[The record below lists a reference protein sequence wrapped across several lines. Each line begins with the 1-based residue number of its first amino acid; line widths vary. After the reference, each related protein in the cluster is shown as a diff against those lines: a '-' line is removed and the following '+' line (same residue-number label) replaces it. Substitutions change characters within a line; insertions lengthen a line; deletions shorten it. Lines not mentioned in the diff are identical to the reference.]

1 MFLNT
6 NFINLKKAYIIFFLI
21 VLFIISTISKVN
33 SSIFKVGDIEITEPF
48 NANFKKKKVID
59 KAIILAFEKL
69 LSMTISSNEKRKIST
84 IGVNEIRNLIDSFN
98 IKNEKFINDTYNA
111 TFEIN
116 FNKQNTFL
124 FIEKK
129 NIYPSVPIV
138 RSIIVLPILVDVKS
152 QNLNIF
158 NQNPFYTYWN
168 SNIKNYHLINYIL
181 PEEDI
186 DVVKI
191 LNDNINN
198 LEDYDFSQITR
209 SYNSDDYIICLIY
222 KNKDAFNVFSKI
234 KFNNKFK
241 IKSKIF
247 SRKTSLSDEGLVNLI
262 NQIKLIYEDEWKEIN
277 KINRSVKLPINL
289 SISSLEF
296 EKNRKF
302 ERFLS
307 SMDQVAKY
315 SIKSFNNNYVNY
327 KIIYNGSPKQFL
339 STAEKNNFFIDT
351 EKQIWKVE

>member
-1 MFLNT
+1 MQTL
-6 NFINLKKAYIIFFLI
+6 
-21 VLFIISTISKVN
+21 
-33 SSIFKVGDIEITEPF
+33 
-48 NANFKKKKVID
+48 KKKKVID

-69 LSMTISSNEKRKIST
+69 LSMTISSNEKRKISK

-241 IKSKIF
+241 IKSKNF
-247 SRKTSLSDEGLVNLI
+247 SRKTYLSDEGLIKLI

-296 EKNRKF
+296 EKNQKF

-307 SMDQVAKY
+307 STDQVAKY
-315 SIKSFNNNYVNY
+315 YIKSFNNNYVNY